1 MLKRFFD
8 ILLSLAMLL
17 ILSPLLFLVALLVV
31 AGDGFPIFFS
41 QTRVGQNFR
50 PFRIWKFRT
59 MRDARDGESITSFGD
74 PRITTIGKMLRS
86 TKLDELPQL
95 WNVLI
100 GDMSFV
106 GPRPELSEFVEAFR
120 ERYARILQVRPGI
133 TDPASIVF
141 VDEELILAQSE
152 DPMREYRERVLPEK
166 LTLAEHY
173 VERHSMVGDIAIL
186 LRTVFTV
193 VGR

>member
-1 MLKRFFD
+1 MLKRSFD

-17 ILSPLLFLVALLVV
+17 VLSPLLLPIAALVLAF
-31 AGDGFPIFFS
+31 DGLPIFFS

-59 MRDARDGESITSFGD
+59 MCNAQEGESITSFGD
-74 PRITTIGKMLRS
+74 PRITRIGKMLRS

-106 GPRPELSEFVEAFR
+106 GPRPELPEFVEAFR
-120 ERYARILQVRPGI
+120 ERYTRILQVRPGI
-133 TDPASIVF
+133 TDPASILF
-141 VDEELILAQSE
+141 VDEEMILAKAD
-152 DPMREYRERVLPEK
+152 DPKREYREHVLPEK

-173 VERHSMVGDIAIL
+173 IEQQSLVGDVAIL

-193 VGR
+193 VKR